1 MKRTKRTKNIEHEL
15 FSSKDSSKI
24 VLLPTNQIIPNKN
37 QPRTIFDE
45 EKIITL
51 ADSIRQY
58 GIISPL
64 LVKAE
69 PVKVRSPYGDDCILK
84 YRLIAGERRLR
95 AAKLIDL
102 ERVPCIPVKDISEA
116 KQSELAIVENIQR
129 EGLDYF
135 EQAHAIESL
144 IRLESITQEQ
154 AAEKLSMSQ
163 SAIANKL
170 RLLKLS
176 PAEQCFIRANRLT
189 ERHARAFLRISDAA
203 LRNMVI
209 HETAQRGLKVSETEN
224 YINALCFTEQKQEYT
239 ENNTPENN
247 EKQVSE
253 APKIR
258 KKNIIRKFLTKDVRL
273 FTNTLER
280 AVETIRSAGFFADME
295 RAEDSESFV
304 YSIRVS
310 KKAS

>member
-1 MKRTKRTKNIEHEL
+1 MKRIKRINYSEHDL
-15 FSSKDSSKI
+15 FSSKESSRI
-24 VLLPTNQIIPNKN
+24 ILLPTDQIIPNKN
-37 QPRTIFDE
+37 QPREVFDE

-64 LVKAE
+64 LVNAS
-69 PVKVRSPYGDDCILK
+69 PVKLITPGGEGCILK

-102 ERVPCIPVKDISEA
+102 ERVPCILVKDISEA
-116 KQSELAIVENIQR
+116 KQNELAIIENIQR
-129 EGLDYF
+129 EDLDYF

-144 IRLESITQEQ
+144 IRLENLTQEQ

-189 ERHARAFLRISDAA
+189 ERHARAFVRISDAS
-203 LRNMVI
+203 LRSLVI
-209 HETAQRGLKVSETEN
+209 HETARKGLKVSETES
-224 YINALCFTEQKQEYT
+224 YIEALCFTALKTDGPKPDTAVTAVKKDT
-239 ENNTPENN
+239 E
-247 EKQVSE
+247 
-253 APKIR
+253 
-258 KKNIIRKFLTKDVRL
+258 KKKKRSIIRKFLTKDVRL

-280 AVETIRSAGFFADME
+280 AVETIRSAGFFADIE
-295 RAEDSESFV
+295 KKEEPESYI
-304 YSIRVS
+304 YSIKVS